1 MAFFVRRPR
10 VKPISERIF
19 RAKKKGF
26 LERNLAEGK
35 NAYQL
40 AGNEITAK
48 KQLLERLLSERDS
61 YLRNSRVDLHS
72 REKLVHLDNTI
83 AGLRDMIQLA
93 TRTQTRAREM
103 VLHAQKELGIR
114 TSRSAKKAA

>member
-26 LERNLAEGK
+26 LERNLVEGK

-40 AGNEITAK
+40 AGKEITAK
-48 KQLLERLLSERDS
+48 KQLLEQLLAERDR
-61 YLRNSRVDLHS
+61 YLRNSRIDSHS
-72 REKLVHLDNTI
+72 HEKLVHLDNTI

-114 TSRSAKKAA
+114 TSRPAKKAA